1 MVARLS
7 VGRKSVPTLDME
19 IKQLVSI
26 ALFTCATV
34 LTFLSWSEY
43 LGSKRSREG
52 FVGGSDLS
60 SDILSND
67 VLKMISKANEPV
79 PTDLQAVEAHQT
91 LLRYIRNDVRKG
103 GKFIADFRDRFFGSD
118 VPLRR
123 DIDVR
128 TLLDNYQSPL
138 QRV

>member
-7 VGRKSVPTLDME
+7 VGRKSVPSIDME

-43 LGSKRSREG
+43 IGSKRSREG
-52 FVGGSDLS
+52 FVSGSE
-60 SDILSND
+60 DILSNE
-67 VLKMISKANEPV
+67 VLQMISKTNEPV
-79 PTDLQAVEAHQT
+79 PTDLDAVQAHQT
-91 LLRYIRNDVRKG
+91 LLRYIRNDVVKG
-103 GKFIADFRDRFFGSD
+103 SKFIADFRDRFFGSG

-128 TLLDNYQSPL
+128 TIMDNYQSPL